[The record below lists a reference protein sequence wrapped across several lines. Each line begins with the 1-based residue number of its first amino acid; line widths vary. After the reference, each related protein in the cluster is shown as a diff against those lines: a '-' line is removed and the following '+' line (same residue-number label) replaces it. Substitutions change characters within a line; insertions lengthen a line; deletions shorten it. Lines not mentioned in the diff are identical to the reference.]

1 VASKAFWISYSAYC
15 RASRPRVIDNL
26 LKLLS
31 EECEASWYEQGSFRL
46 AWRELY
52 DNMVRFYVNKVM
64 QYGEKYMNSAAGI
77 ALKANL
83 DKSRRRHG
91 TLPAVD
97 EGTILRFEGAEGL
110 HWSMD
115 EVSDFFK
122 ILSEYTSTTPFKAI
136 V

>member
-1 VASKAFWISYSAYC
+1 MASKAFWISYSANC
-15 RASRPRVIDNL
+15 RATRPRVIDNL

-31 EECEASWYEQGSFRL
+31 EECGASWYEQGAFRL
-46 AWRELY
+46 AWRESY
-52 DNMVRFYVNKVM
+52 ENMVRFYVNKVM
-64 QYGEKYMNSAAGI
+64 NYGEKYMNSAAGI

-83 DKSRRRHG
+83 DKSRSRHG
-91 TLPAVD
+91 ALPAVD

-122 ILSEYTSTTPFKAI
+122 ILSEYTSTTPFKAM